1 MVAWGMPPPR
11 PSPRRGRGREKTRVS
26 NEEQGCWSVGSVWR
40 GQPLLSARLRLRLL
54 VPADAPRLAEL
65 LDDWEVVKYTA
76 AIPHPYALADG
87 ESFVATMDSRRQ
99 AGKGVAL
106 AMERTLDRQVVGV
119 IGFGLDTDGTP
130 ELGWWVGRAYW
141 GDGYATE
148 AARRLLRHLFAD
160 LGFDT
165 AWATAHPDNAGS
177 RAVMAKLG
185 MGLANHTRTSLPAR
199 GASVVMP
206 VYTLSAEDWRRAH
219 AARPTLLVAA
229 AALIDVDGR
238 VLMATRPPG
247 KMMSGLWEFPGG
259 KVHAGETPEAALV
272 RELEE
277 ELGIDVRESCLAPL
291 AFASH
296 DYDTFHLLMPLYAV
310 RQWRG
315 DLTAREGQGLTWV
328 RASRMADL
336 PMPPADI
343 PLVALLRDWL

>member
-1 MVAWGMPPPR
+1 M
-11 PSPRRGRGREKTRVS
+11 S
-26 NEEQGCWSVGSVWR
+26 NEELGCWSVGSVWR
-40 GQPLLSARLRLRLL
+40 GQPLLSARLKLRPL
-54 VPADAPRLAEL
+54 VAADAPRLAEL
-65 LDDWEVVKYTA
+65 LDDWEMVKYTA
-76 AIPHPYALADG
+76 AIPHPYAQADG
-87 ESFVATMDSRRQ
+87 EAFVGMMEGKRQ
-99 AGKGVAL
+99 AGTGMAL
-106 AMERTLDRQVVGV
+106 AMERSLDRQLIGV
-119 IGFGLDTDGTP
+119 IGFGLETDGTP

-160 LGFDT
+160 LGYPS
-165 AWATAHPDNAGS
+165 AWASAHLDNAAS
-177 RAVMAKLG
+177 RAVMTKLG
-185 MGLANHTRTSLPAR
+185 MALAKHERVSMPAR
-199 GASVVMP
+199 GQSVVAP
-206 VYTLSAEDWRRAH
+206 VYSLEAADWAKAH

-229 AALIDVDGR
+229 AALIDVDNR

-272 RELEE
+272 RELAE

-310 RQWRG
+310 RQWQG
-315 DLTAREGQGLTWV
+315 ELSAREGQGLTWV
-328 RASRMADL
+328 RASRMGDL

>member
-1 MVAWGMPPPR
+1 M
-11 PSPRRGRGREKTRVS
+11 
-26 NEEQGCWSVGSVWR
+26 GCWSVGSVWR
-40 GQPLLSARLRLRLL
+40 GQPLLSARLRMRPLTL
-54 VPADAPRLAEL
+54 ADAPRLTEL

-76 AIPHPYALADG
+76 AIPHPYSLADG
-87 ESFVATMDSRRQ
+87 ESFVATMDSRRRT
-99 AGKGVAL
+99 GKGVAL
-106 AMERTLDRQVVGV
+106 ALERSLDGALVGV
-119 IGFGLDTDGTP
+119 IGFGLEADGTP
-130 ELGWWVGRAYW
+130 ELGWWVGRPFW
-141 GDGYATE
+141 GEGYATE
-148 AARRLLRHLFAD
+148 AARRLVRHLFDD
-160 LGFDT
+160 LNYPC
-165 AWATAHPDNAGS
+165 AWAAAHPDNAAS

-185 MGLANHTRTSLPAR
+185 MGLAKHERVGQPAR
-199 GASVVMP
+199 GESVVMP
-206 VYTLSAEDWRRAH
+206 VYTLEAEDWRANH

-229 AALIDVDGR
+229 AALIDADSR

-277 ELGIDVRESCLAPL
+277 ELGIDVRQSCLAPL

-315 DLTAREGQGLTWV
+315 TLTAREGQGLKWM
-328 RASRMADL
+328 RASRLSDL